1 MEKNYTSLRTK
12 SLYCYQQK
20 REKTSPASQMEIDSS
35 QGIHIDARK
44 QIISQSAHQP
54 TRQQK
59 RETISPTKSHIIQ
72 EQKAPLQIVQ

>member
-1 MEKNYTSLRTK
+1 
-12 SLYCYQQK
+12 
-20 REKTSPASQMEIDSS
+20 MEIDSS

>member
-1 MEKNYTSLRTK
+1 
-12 SLYCYQQK
+12 
-20 REKTSPASQMEIDSS
+20 MEIDSS

-72 EQKAPLQIVQ
+72 EQKAPLQIVQWPLREKRAPKYLKDYVHKVR